1 MLKRALLMIPIL
13 AMSLQS
19 ASDPSG
25 KWRVGFDGDPAYAPK
40 TIGSMILDLK
50 VEGEIVSGT
59 VTIGVW
65 PGLAPIADGKVENG
79 HITFSATGNRD
90 STTGIPTCVFDAT
103 LDGDTMHASFRVI
116 QNPGGPLA
124 GNRDYR
130 YVGTRIASTDD

>member
-13 AMSLQS
+13 AMSLRS

-25 KWRVGFDGDPAYAPK
+25 KWRVRFDGDPTYAPK

-50 VEGEIVSGT
+50 VEGQIVSGT

-90 STTGIPTCVFDAT
+90 STTGIPTCVFDVT
-103 LDGDTMHASFRVI
+103 VDGDTMHASFRVT

-124 GNRDYR
+124 GNREYR
-130 YVGTRIASTDD
+130 YVGTRTSSTNN